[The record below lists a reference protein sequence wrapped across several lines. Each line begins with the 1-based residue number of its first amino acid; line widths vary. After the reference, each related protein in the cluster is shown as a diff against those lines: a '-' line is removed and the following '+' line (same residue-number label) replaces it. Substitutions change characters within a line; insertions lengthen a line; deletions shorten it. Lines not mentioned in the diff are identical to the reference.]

1 LEEEMA
7 ATLTDDQRSFYED
20 ARSRTKAEIEE
31 FEGQIQIELDKV
43 KDRIQGLKQGADAA
57 RQMYAAACLM
67 LGEPNELDEE
77 NSED

>member
-1 LEEEMA
+1 MG

-20 ARSRTKAEIEE
+20 ARSRTKAEIDE
-31 FEGQIQIELDKV
+31 FESQIQVELDKV

-67 LGEPNELDEE
+67 LGEPNEFDEE
-77 NSED
+77 ESED

>member
-1 LEEEMA
+1 MA

-20 ARSRTKAEIEE
+20 ARARTKAEIEE
-31 FEGQIQIELDKV
+31 FEGQIQVELDKV

-67 LGEPNELDEE
+67 LGEANELEE
-77 NSED
+77 EEGED